1 MRPEKDTPTRS
12 STPLRSDAQ
21 RNRERILEVALAEL
35 TRSADAPLSAIAK
48 KAGVGQGT
56 FYRNFPNREALVL
69 EVYRYE
75 VQQVADAAAK
85 LLETHPPDQALREWM
100 DRLAQYAMAKAGLAD
115 ALRTATSV
123 ARGTLTRL
131 GHGPV
136 AHAVTLLLKANEE
149 AGTIRPGVTPD
160 DFILAIAG
168 LWQIDPHGDWQ
179 PRAERLLDLVMDG
192 LRAGAPGP
200 GAPPAPPRPAPAPS
214 APASS
219 APDNAP
225 RQTGTAGDE

>member
-1 MRPEKDTPTRS
+1 MQQKKEA
-12 STPLRSDAQ
+12 PLRSDAQ

-69 EVYRYE
+69 EIYRYE
-75 VQQVADAAAK
+75 MQQVADTAAQ
-85 LLETHPPDQALREWM
+85 LLRTRAPDEALREWM
-100 DRLAQYAMAKAGLAD
+100 DRLAQFAMAKAGMAE
-115 ALRTATSV
+115 AIRKATS
-123 ARGTLTRL
+123 APGSPAKP
-131 GHGPV
+131 GHEPV
-136 AHAVTLLLKANEE
+136 TAAAALLLNANES

-179 PRAERLLDLVMDG
+179 PRAARLLDLVMDG
-192 LRAGAPGP
+192 LRTGARG
-200 GAPPAPPRPAPAPS
+200 R
-214 APASS
+214 
-219 APDNAP
+219 
-225 RQTGTAGDE
+225 